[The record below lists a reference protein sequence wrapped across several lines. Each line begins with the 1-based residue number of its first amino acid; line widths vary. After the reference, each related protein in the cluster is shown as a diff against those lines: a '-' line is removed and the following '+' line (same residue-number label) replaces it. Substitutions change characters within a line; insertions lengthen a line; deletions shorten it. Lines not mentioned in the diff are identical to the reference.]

1 LRNSFNSLVNTAG
14 EEPWFWNVD
23 MSTLIE
29 VSTLAYGVYIRKSE
43 LEVGIDFLIILG
55 ILTGGSL
62 LYYPTRSIGVLIS

>member
-1 LRNSFNSLVNTAG
+1 
-14 EEPWFWNVD
+14 